1 MMKNVKIN
9 YNLILLVSFL
19 GLLTILIVKG
29 YVYTYILADF
39 PVRTYFSCD
48 PEEHSCFTADDEEYY
63 TYGTLPAKLYRVCAE
78 NEDCDDVCGE
88 SVLCELEYCTEEKR
102 SDTEWCSKMPGPRL
116 DEEVTTE
123 EIIL

>member
-9 YNLILLVSFL
+9 YNLIFLVSFL

-48 PEEHSCFTADDEEYY
+48 PEEHSCFTVDDEEYY
-63 TYGTLPAKLYRVCAE
+63 TYGTLPAKLYRICSE
-78 NEDCDDVCGE
+78 NESCDDACDG
-88 SVLCELEYCTEEKR
+88 SVLCKLEYCTEEKE
-102 SDTEWCSKMPGPRL
+102 SDTEWCSKKPEPRL

-123 EIIL
+123 EIVL